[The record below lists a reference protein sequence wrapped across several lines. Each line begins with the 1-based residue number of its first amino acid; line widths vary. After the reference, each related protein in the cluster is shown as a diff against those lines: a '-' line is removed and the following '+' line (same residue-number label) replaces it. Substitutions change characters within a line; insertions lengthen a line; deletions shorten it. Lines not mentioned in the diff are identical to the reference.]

1 MNGILW
7 NIDGS
12 IYRIVD
18 IPSGMAGN
26 PGAKWDLSNLH
37 GGFCATAINEKI
49 IIQEKKG
56 LTIPF

>member
-37 GGFCATAINEKI
+37 GGFCATATNEKI
-49 IIQEKKG
+49 IIQEKRD
-56 LTIPF
+56 